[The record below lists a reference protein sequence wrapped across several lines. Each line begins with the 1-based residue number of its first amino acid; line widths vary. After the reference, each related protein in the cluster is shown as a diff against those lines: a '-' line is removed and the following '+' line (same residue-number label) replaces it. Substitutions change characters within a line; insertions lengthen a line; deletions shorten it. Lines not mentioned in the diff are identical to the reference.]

1 MSAIKKKTEPIALAW
16 MITNSAAFAD
26 CLLLKEWI

>member
-1 MSAIKKKTEPIALAW
+1 MSAIEKETVPTVFVW

-26 CLLLKEWI
+26 CLLLKEQI